1 MGGDVNSQK
10 ITMKRELL
18 RRGFTPAIA
27 DGTPTHRDANHL
39 DQVWVKNVE
48 LVRAVIPEEMLEW
61 SDHRLIKVVVGAE
74 VTHRKDALRS
84 KMAEVARVPLS
95 TFPQSSIKLIMN
107 DPETLKHL
115 EGADLRERPII
126 EGVPAHVVNKYAP
139 KRLPDKP
146 QVRYHKTKS
155 QPM

>member
-1 MGGDVNSQK
+1 MGGDVNSQR
-10 ITMKRELL
+10 ITLTRELL

-27 DGTPTHRDANHL
+27 DGTPTHRDGNHL

-48 LVRAVIPEEMLEW
+48 LVRAVIAEEMLEW

-74 VTHRKDALRS
+74 VTHRKDAPRS
-84 KMAEVARVPLS
+84 EIAEITRVPLS
-95 TFPQSSIKLIMN
+95 AFPQSNIKLIMK

-115 EGADLRERPII
+115 EGVDLRERPII
-126 EGVPAHVVNKYAP
+126 EGVPPHIVSKYAP
-139 KRLPDKP
+139 KRLHDKP
-146 QVRYHKTKS
+146 QVRYHKSKS

>member
-1 MGGDVNSQK
+1 VNSQR
-10 ITMKRELL
+10 ITMTRELL

-27 DGTPTHRDANHL
+27 DGTPTHRDGNHL

-48 LVRAVIPEEMLEW
+48 LVRAVIAEEMLEW
-61 SDHRLIKVVVGAE
+61 SDHRLIKVVEGAE
-74 VTHRKDALRS
+74 VTHRRDAPRS
-84 KMAEVARVPLS
+84 EIAELTRVPLS

-115 EGADLRERPII
+115 EVVDLRERPII
-126 EGVPAHVVNKYAP
+126 EGVPAHIVSKYAP

-146 QVRYHKTKS
+146 GVRYHKSKS